1 MATTATKGISFLWL
15 EAHRAALSQFWPSW
29 YEYGYYPADSIM
41 PPVMQKWRDC
51 CCCYM
56 PTSKAY
62 AAVHNFHSEKKTWEL
77 CWNWKK
83 KTKFQNLG
91 GFFAL
96 KRFELRH
103 SIALYKDCRLSPVEA
118 LSITPTLLFP
128 EYVTSTDTLASQ
140 WVTLHFPGRG
150 NKSRENFIHLFAW
163 KIQTLQKFIKKFGC
177 LCMHTPLLPSSR
189 YCTMLNDK
197 L

>member
-1 MATTATKGISFLWL
+1 
-15 EAHRAALSQFWPSW
+15 
-29 YEYGYYPADSIM
+29 M
-41 PPVMQKWRDC
+41 PLVMQKWRDCC

-83 KTKFQNLG
+83 KTGQQFQNLG

-150 NKSRENFIHLFAW
+150 NKSRENFIHLFA
-163 KIQTLQKFIKKFGC
+163 
-177 LCMHTPLLPSSR
+177 
-189 YCTMLNDK
+189 
-197 L
+197 